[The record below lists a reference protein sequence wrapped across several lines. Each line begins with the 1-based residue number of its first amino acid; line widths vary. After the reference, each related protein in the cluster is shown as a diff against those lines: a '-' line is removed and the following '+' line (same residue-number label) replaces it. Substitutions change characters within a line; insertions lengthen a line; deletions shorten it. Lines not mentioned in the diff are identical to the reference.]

1 MTEKKKIELATYKTK
16 GKTKKKEPETLPLNA
31 NPATRRP
38 PAYLNAEQK
47 RLYTF
52 YATRLIELG
61 ILADID
67 TWTLGSFCKAFTE
80 WKSISKLIDVYEVD
94 PEDFRSLDNY
104 KKLSI
109 EQNRWYKQMRELG
122 SDMGLNIT
130 SRCRLKMPGDDSEQ
144 ENKFLQFIE

>member
-1 MTEKKKIELATYKTK
+1 MAEAKKIELMSYKKK
-16 GKTKKKEPETLPLNA
+16 GKTKKEEPEKNTLETM
-31 NPATRRP
+31 PADKRP

-47 RLYTF
+47 KLYTF
-52 YATRLIELG
+52 YASRLIALG

-67 TWTLGSFCKAFTE
+67 TWTLASFCKAFTE
-80 WKSISKLIDVYEVD
+80 WKSISKLIDAFKVD

-130 SRCRLKMPGDDSEQ
+130 SRCRLKLPDDDKEQ